1 MFIQRQK
8 WDFLNSIYFCFI
20 TLSTIGFGDFV
31 PKNKGREEDEVG
43 GARQEG
49 QDQTELVRA
58 GEVWRMTLMSLL
70 GQYWYHCHLH
80 HIWNVSLLH
89 GRPPVSG

>member
-1 MFIQRQK
+1 M
-8 WDFLNSIYFCFI
+8 
-20 TLSTIGFGDFV
+20 
-31 PKNKGREEDEVG
+31 G